1 MGLKEK
7 MDSKINEELNLL
19 ENTYPE
25 AKYYLNFSN
34 PLELLIAAILS
45 AQCTDIIVNLTT
57 EKLFKK
63 YKNAKNYAKAD
74 LSEFENEIKSIT
86 FFRNKAKN
94 IIKTCEI
101 LQEKFNGKVPSS
113 MNDLIELPGISRKT
127 ANVIQQNAFNIV
139 EGIVVDTHVIR
150 VSQRLGW
157 TKNKNPEKIEQDLMK
172 IFLKEVWKKL
182 PFLLKAHGKAVC
194 KAPVPICSGC
204 FLIKLCPKI
213 GVEKFN

>member
-1 MGLKEK
+1 
-7 MDSKINEELNLL
+7 MDSEINEELTLL
-19 ENTYPE
+19 EKAYPE

-45 AQCTDIIVNLTT
+45 AQCTDVIVDSTT

-157 TKNKNPEKIEQDLMK
+157 TKNKNPEKIEQDLMR
-172 IFLKEVWKKL
+172 IFLKEIWKMI
-182 PFLLKAHGKAVC
+182 PHLLKNNGRAVC
-194 KAPVPICSGC
+194 KAPIPVCSKC
-204 FLIKLCPKI
+204 LLIKLCPKI